1 MSYILDALRKSEHE
15 RQIAAGQNISMLYPI
30 EIQHNRKPWLILV
43 WLVLAALIV
52 FIVIWWMWSRP
63 IAIEDANKL
72 GKPAVNVAL
81 QLPAISEETLP
92 EPKPEPKPINIPKL
106 GKITPG
112 YAQKKISI
120 SAVTVAEQKPP
131 AQTESEKSAN
141 TTATINQP
149 ASANPLKELPALN
162 ITGYI
167 HNEQS
172 GSLAMINN
180 QLVHEGEEVSPGLLL
195 VKILDNSAIFSY
207 KGYVFSR

>member
-15 RQIAAGQNISMLYPI
+15 RQIAAGQSAGMLYPV
-30 EIQHNRKPWLILV
+30 EIKQYRKPWLIPALLV
-43 WLVLAALIV
+43 MIALITLTA
-52 FIVIWWMWSRP
+52 IWWVWSRP
-63 IAIEDANKL
+63 IVTGIAHTIEQPAIT
-72 GKPAVNVAL
+72 VAS
-81 QLPAISEETLP
+81 QLPAIPVEALP
-92 EPKPEPKPINIPKL
+92 QPELISKPKKLIFEQVQRKISTPTPVVSQPKL
-106 GKITPG
+106 PT
-112 YAQKKISI
+112 
-120 SAVTVAEQKPP
+120 
-131 AQTESEKSAN
+131 QTETS
-141 TTATINQP
+141 
-149 ASANPLKELPALN
+149 ASAIATLNKSVNADPLNELPALN

>member
-15 RQIAAGQNISMLYPI
+15 RQIAAGQSASMLYPV
-30 EIQHNRKPWLILV
+30 EIKLHRKPWLIPALLV
-43 WLVLAALIV
+43 MITLITV
-52 FIVIWWMWSRP
+52 TAIWWVWSRP
-63 IAIEDANKL
+63 IVTEVAHTIEQPAIT
-72 GKPAVNVAL
+72 VVS
-81 QLPAISEETLP
+81 QLPAIPEETLP
-92 EPKPEPKPINIPKL
+92 QPELIAKPKKLISEQAQRKISTPTPTVSQPKPP
-106 GKITPG
+106 T
-112 YAQKKISI
+112 
-120 SAVTVAEQKPP
+120 
-131 AQTESEKSAN
+131 QTETSAI
-141 TTATINQP
+141 TTATLKKSVN
-149 ASANPLKELPALN
+149 ADLLKELPALN